1 MRERSEAFADQK
13 FVEKSKKSKRLRSL
27 SETLDDQTIDKYL
40 DQYLSG
46 LGGGSDDDNN
56 NERKQ
61 KVKAATIM
69 DLLADDLMEHLSGD
83 DEPLKKDDI
92 SKKDASKSDKTS
104 DSKKSDNVNV
114 KDEL

>member
-1 MRERSEAFADQK
+1 M
-13 FVEKSKKSKRLRSL
+13 

-40 DQYLSG
+40 DQYLSA
-46 LGGGSDDDNN
+46 LGGDDNDNNN

-83 DEPLKKDDI
+83 EETLKSDN
-92 SKKDASKSDKTS
+92 SKSDKTTKTS
-104 DSKKSDNVNV
+104 DMKKSDNEKVDV
-114 KDEL
+114 KDELWTEFEEESNLSDWKLSQLA

>member
-1 MRERSEAFADQK
+1 M
-13 FVEKSKKSKRLRSL
+13 

-40 DQYLSG
+40 DQYLSA
-46 LGGGSDDDNN
+46 LGGDDNDNNN

-83 DEPLKKDDI
+83 EETLKSDN
-92 SKKDASKSDKTS
+92 SNSDKTTKTS
-104 DSKKSDNVNV
+104 DNKKSDSEKADV
-114 KDEL
+114 KDELWTEFEEESNLSDWKLSQLA

>member
-1 MRERSEAFADQK
+1 MRERSEAYSDQK

-40 DQYLSG
+40 DQYLSA
-46 LGGGSDDDNN
+46 LGGDDDNDN

-83 DEPLKKDDI
+83 EETLKSDN
-92 SKKDASKSDKTS
+92 SKSDKNTKTS
-104 DSKKSDNVNV
+104 DAKKSDSEKVDV

>member
-1 MRERSEAFADQK
+1 M
-13 FVEKSKKSKRLRSL
+13 
-27 SETLDDQTIDKYL
+27 DDQTIDKYL
-40 DQYLSG
+40 DQYLSA
-46 LGGGSDDDNN
+46 LGGDDNDNIN

-83 DEPLKKDDI
+83 EET
-92 SKKDASKSDKTS
+92 SKSDNSKSDKTTKTS
-104 DSKKSDNVNV
+104 DVKKSDKVDV